1 MNKRHFRTV
10 SFCVIF
16 ALAALAAVQ
25 TWSLWRMYADR
36 EEEFVRKVTLAMS
49 RAAYDDL
56 LLGSRRNPVPMST
69 TIVSGGNIDSI
80 KMDLVD
86 QVTVGRIV
94 GVGKVLTVSAK
105 KADTLKMDIRMV
117 RGDTLHRIY
126 QEVRI
131 PGLSALRFDLNRYD
145 SLLRRNLL
153 DAGIDLPCRVDVVRQ
168 GASMRSGSQDADS
181 ICTVHF
187 GPPAADDACI
197 IASLPAGM
205 PEPIRP
211 KVFTSRITTEDGLL
225 FRVRIENP
233 NRQLL
238 HDMAGIIST
247 SLSMLVVV
255 AFVLIFLLRTLF
267 RQKTLEQM
275 RMDLTHNITH
285 ELKTPIAVANAAND
299 AMLDFDAGANPDKR
313 RRYLTIIREQLAALS
328 GMVQRIL
335 TMSVEEQEEFRINPE
350 RIDVSELFETVAAK
364 CRLQA
369 TKPVGIDVSVTPCD
383 PTIWADRFHLLH
395 VLDNL
400 LDNAVKYSGERV
412 RIRLGAIRG
421 KAGTTLTVADNG
433 MGIDPAA
440 QPHLFEKFY
449 RVPTGDRHEV
459 KGFGLGLY
467 YVRLI
472 VAKHGGTI
480 AVDSSPGRGTTFTI
494 TLPNNER

>member
-1 MNKRHFRTV
+1 MNKRYFRTV
-10 SFCVIF
+10 TVGAIF

-36 EEEFVRKVTLAMS
+36 EEEFVRKVSLAMS

-56 LLGSRRNPVPMST
+56 LLGNRENRSATRA
-69 TIVSGGNIDSI
+69 TIVSVGNVDSI
-80 KMDLVD
+80 SMDMVD
-86 QVTVGRIV
+86 QVTVGRIA
-94 GVGKVLTVSAK
+94 GIGKTITVSTK
-105 KADTLKMDIRMV
+105 QIDTLKMDIRIA
-117 RGDTLHRIY
+117 RGDSLRRIY

-131 PGLSALRFDLNRYD
+131 PGVSALRFDLSRYD

-153 DAGIDLPCRVDVVRQ
+153 DAGIELTYRVDIVKEPARN
-168 GASMRSGSQDADS
+168 ATEISAADS
-181 ICTVHF
+181 AGAVQY
-187 GPPAADDACI
+187 GPSRQAVAEVVAE
-197 IASLPAGM
+197 LPGQTF
-205 PEPIRP
+205 EPVRP
-211 KVFTSRITTEDGLL
+211 KVFTSRILTEEGLS
-225 FRVRIENP
+225 FRVRIEHP

-247 SLSMLVVV
+247 SLSMLAVV
-255 AFVLIFLLRTLF
+255 AFVLIYLLRTLF

-299 AMLDFDAGANPDKR
+299 AMLDFDAGANPEKR
-313 RRYLTIIREQLAALS
+313 RRYLNVIREQLAALS

-335 TMSVEEQEEFRINPE
+335 TMSVEEQEEFRMHPE
-350 RIDVSELFETVAAK
+350 RIEVRELFETAAAK

-369 TKPVGIDVSVTPCD
+369 TKPVDLAVSVTPGD
-383 PTIWADRFHLLH
+383 LRLHADRFHLSHL
-395 VLDNL
+395 LDNL
-400 LDNAVKYSGERV
+400 LDNAVKYSGARV
-412 RIRLGAIRG
+412 RIRLGAARG
-421 KAGTTLTVADNG
+421 KAGIVLSITDDG
-433 MGIDPAA
+433 MGIEPAA
-440 QPHLFEKFY
+440 QPHIFEKFY

-480 AVDSSPGRGTTFTI
+480 AVDSSTGRGSVFTI
-494 TLPNNER
+494 TFPCDER